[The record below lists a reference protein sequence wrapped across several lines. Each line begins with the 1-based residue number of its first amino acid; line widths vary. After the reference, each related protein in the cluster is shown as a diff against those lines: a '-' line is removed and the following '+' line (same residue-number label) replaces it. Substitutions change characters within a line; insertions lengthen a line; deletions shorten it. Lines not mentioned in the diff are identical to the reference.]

1 MNLFVIIYISIFF
14 WLLPP
19 IRQYGSKF
27 FGYFLILALA
37 DPVLLA
43 IRITGINSNF
53 MMILFSVL
61 AYLILRKALLKSV
74 NNWGLN
80 LVLIIG
86 SFGTYFLSNM
96 MVKFIFI
103 IIHMLIL
110 FVIFKYTLQY
120 IHRKRMIN
128 IFHFVLIFYEF
139 SGITKAIAIICE
151 VSNGTEFLIISA
163 LFQMLVALF
172 FTIFLE
178 ESSKI
183 RFSIRPRDEKF

>member
-1 MNLFVIIYISIFF
+1 MNPLIIIYLSIFF

-19 IRQYGSKF
+19 FRQYGSKF

-37 DPVLLA
+37 DPVSLA
-43 IRITGINSNF
+43 IQLLGINSNF
-53 MMILFSVL
+53 TLILFSVL
-61 AYLILRKALLKSV
+61 AYLLLRGALLKLA

-86 SFGTYFLSNM
+86 SFGTYFLSSVM
-96 MVKFIFI
+96 IKFIFI
-103 IIHMLIL
+103 IIHTLIL
-110 FVIFKYTLQY
+110 FVILKYTLQY
-120 IHRKRMIN
+120 IHEKRVIN

-139 SGITKAIAIICE
+139 SGITKCIAIIYE
-151 VSNGTEFLIISA
+151 VNNSTEFLIISV

-172 FTIFLE
+172 FAIFLE

-183 RFSIRPRDEKF
+183 RFSIKPINE